1 MKAIA
6 AGLGSMLALGGLA
19 LAVLWWSPSA
29 QDALLRRVVRLRLAA
44 ARSDLLT
51 DNALHVMLC
60 GTGSPMPDLTRASA
74 CTAIIAAGH
83 VVLIDAGP
91 GSWSKLAAAR
101 LPGAAID
108 TVLLT
113 HLHSDH
119 IGGLG
124 ELAMQTWVAGRR
136 TPLDVFGPGPP
147 HYPQLPQLPRDAE
160 QHVYGTAGT
169 DAVVA
174 GFAAAYDADDA
185 FRLLHHGAA
194 YLAPEGARMAAHIIP
209 PPPANGSVIV
219 FDHDGLRISA
229 FAVNHLPV
237 DPAYGYRIEYRG
249 RVAVVS
255 GDTRPVPNMVRM
267 SDHADLL
274 VHEALNAHMVG
285 ILAEALDESGNP
297 RLAKMARDTIGYHTT
312 PEQAAAIA
320 RDAHVR
326 MLVLTHIVPPLPNAL
341 LRHVFMRGVAAARGE
356 GETILG
362 YDGLMITMPS
372 ETSAVTTSDLI

>member
-1 MKAIA
+1 MKSITA
-6 AGLGSMLALGGLA
+6 ALGSLLALSAFA
-19 LAVLWWSPSA
+19 LAILWWSPSA
-29 QDALLRRVVRLRLAA
+29 QDALLRRAVRSRLSVS
-44 ARSDLLT
+44 RSDLLT
-51 DNALHVMLC
+51 DNALHVLLC
-60 GTGSPMPDLTRASA
+60 GSGSPMLDLSRADA

-91 GSWSKLAAAR
+91 GSWSRLAAAR

-124 ELAMQTWVAGRR
+124 ELAMQTWVAGRQ
-136 TPLDVFGPGPP
+136 TPLEVFGPGAP
-147 HYPQLPQLPRDAE
+147 HKPQLPRDAE

-174 GFAAAYDADDA
+174 GFAAAYDTDDA

-194 YLAPEGARMAAHIIP
+194 YLAPEGARMVAHIIP
-209 PPPANGSVIV
+209 PPPSDGSVLV

-229 FAVNHLPV
+229 FAVNHQPV
-237 DPAYGYRIEYRG
+237 EPAYGYRIEYRG

-267 SDHADLL
+267 SDHTDLL

-285 ILAEALDESGNP
+285 ILAEALEESGNP
-297 RLAKMARDTIGYHTT
+297 RLAKMARDTIAYHTT

-341 LRHVFMRGVAAARGE
+341 LRHLFMRGVAAARGA
-356 GETILG
+356 GATILG
-362 YDGLMITMPS
+362 YDGLMVTMPAGS
-372 ETSAVTTSDLI
+372 SAVTTSDLI